1 MHSYQ
6 QIKIFSQKQKCEF
19 RLYNFTSIAKM
30 KRKLFIHLDFV
41 FIWGGRAGKLLFC
54 PELQCR
60 SSLFQFFEILK
71 ILRMHTGPEDTNV
84 FFLWNFR
91 KISGYIWIQ
100 YWYIDMWNANILAA
114 NQNAERCIGFPQ
126 SMPAFG
132 RHWGEETD
140 Q

>member
-6 QIKIFSQKQKCEF
+6 WIKICGFS
-19 RLYNFTSIAKM
+19 S
-30 KRKLFIHLDFV
+30 LFLQFYFYCKNGEKIVIHLDFV
-41 FIWGGRAGKLLFC
+41 FIWGGGAGKLLFC

-71 ILRMHTGPEDTNV
+71 ILRMPTDLEDSTM
-84 FFLWNFR
+84 FFLQNFQE
-91 KISGYIWIQ
+91 IWANIWIQ
-100 YWYIDMWNANILAA
+100 YLYIDMWNANILAA